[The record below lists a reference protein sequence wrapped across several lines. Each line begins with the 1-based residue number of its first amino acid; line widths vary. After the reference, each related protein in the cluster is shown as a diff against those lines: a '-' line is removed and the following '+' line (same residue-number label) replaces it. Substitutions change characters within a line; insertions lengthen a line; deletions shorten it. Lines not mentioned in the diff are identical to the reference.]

1 MYWYLEAFNSS
12 FKGTL
17 KLITFVAS
25 FVGSFLPY
33 PSYLEFLFRQNQEMG
48 EFETVSVIEVLQ
60 N

>member
-17 KLITFVAS
+17 KLIAFVAS

-48 EFETVSVIEVLQ
+48 EFETVSVI
-60 N
+60 